1 MMPTWQMHWISAGLF
16 VLDWDSHKNNEIEKF
31 QAIPGISQFAWKFI
45 EITWNFLVTPLIFS
59 IDFFAFSGPK
69 ISFRFV
75 LQLWNFELGH
85 YVVFAKIYV
94 FWLKFVLTHWIDAV
108 HWSSLMLLE
117 IWFHRFQSGNYLLHL
132 YFTSALYSNCPS
144 VIQLTFIVAET

>member
-1 MMPTWQMHWISAGLF
+1 MG
-16 VLDWDSHKNNEIEKF
+16 DS
-31 QAIPGISQFAWKFI
+31 PS
-45 EITWNFLVTPLIFS
+45 S
-59 IDFFAFSGPK
+59 IDYFCLEIHRNYMEFSGYTSYFFHWFFAFSGPK